1 MEQNWLRRI
10 LPAAILTVIGLV
22 AAHYVL
28 PIALPFLLGVGLALA
43 AEPVV
48 SLLSGK
54 LRVKRL
60 LASGIGVTA
69 VFTLALTVLVLL
81 VASLVRQLG
90 RLSGML
96 PQLGDAVQQGMT
108 SARQWALEMSEK
120 LPESVGQVASRLTE
134 NLFSDGSALMQEAV
148 SRVPKAATELIA
160 GLSEGALVVF
170 TAVLSGYMFSARL
183 PRLRAWCREK
193 LPESWRETYLPA
205 LKRIR
210 RSLGGWL
217 LAQGK
222 LMGIT
227 FLLLAAGFLLL
238 RVENAL
244 LLAFVIALVDAF
256 PVLGTGTVLI
266 PWSLVCLLQGNS
278 ALAIGL
284 LGVYLVVWLTRSV
297 LEPRILGKELGLDPL
312 VTLAAIYAG
321 FRLLGIG
328 GMLLAPLMAMAVTQA
343 IKKDL

>member
-22 AAHYVL
+22 AARYVL
-28 PIALPFLLGVGLALA
+28 PIALPFLLGAGLALS

-69 VFTLALTVLVLL
+69 VFTLALTILVLL

-193 LPESWRETYLPA
+193 LPASWRETYLPA

-227 FLLLAAGFLLL
+227 FILLAAGFLLL

-343 IKKDL
+343 IKKDP